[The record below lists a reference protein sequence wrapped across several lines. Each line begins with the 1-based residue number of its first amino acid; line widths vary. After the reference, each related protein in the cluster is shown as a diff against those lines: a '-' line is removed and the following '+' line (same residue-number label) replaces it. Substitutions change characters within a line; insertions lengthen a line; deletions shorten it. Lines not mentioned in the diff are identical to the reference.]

1 MNKGLSCEEVIEN
14 RKKYGSNEI
23 IVHKRNKFLS
33 LLLES
38 LGDPIIKILLIA
50 LSIKI
55 VFMFK
60 DFENLFRHFDKK
72 FFYFLLFL
80 H

>member
-1 MNKGLSCEEVIEN
+1 MNNNGLSRDEVLN
-14 RKKYGSNEI
+14 SRKEYGSNKIETQ
-23 IVHKRNKFLS
+23 KNNKFLT

-55 VFMFK
+55 VFLFK
-60 DFENLFRHFDKK
+60 PLFQPYPNMEVKK
-72 FFYFLLFL
+72 PFKN
-80 H
+80 